1 LPFLLP
7 VIHHFNH
14 NFCFFL
20 HDLMV
25 TIIKE
30 GEANK
35 HFWVKFTPNE
45 NEIEL
50 LQDLQGDD
58 LYEWMQSN
66 GYQIESNL
74 LS

>member
-1 LPFLLP
+1 
-7 VIHHFNH
+7 
-14 NFCFFL
+14 
-20 HDLMV
+20 MV